1 MKLRAVIE
9 RITYQNGEN
18 GYSILKARVKG
29 YDDLVTLVGN
39 MLDVTVGTVLVAD
52 GQWKVNR
59 QYGSQFAVE
68 SYEEAM
74 PATLFGLEKYLGS
87 GLVKGIGPKFSK
99 LIVAKFGMD
108 TFDIIEK
115 DCQRLGEVDGIG
127 PKRIKK
133 IHDSWMKQLDI
144 KDVMV
149 FLQGN
154 GVSTAYAAKIY
165 KTYGKES
172 IDKVKANP
180 YCLADDIW
188 GIGFKTADSIAE
200 KMGYG
205 KNDERRC
212 RSGILYTL
220 NQLANEGHVYANR
233 DQLVDA
239 GVKLLEAEKT
249 AIESA
254 LDKMI
259 ADEDLKIE
267 DEAIYLPPFY
277 FSEVGTANKLK
288 TLLTTRQ

>member
-59 QYGSQFAVE
+59 QYGSQFVVE

-108 TFDIIEK
+108 TFDIIEHDSK
-115 DCQRLGEVDGIG
+115 RLAEVDGIG

-154 GVSTAYAAKIY
+154 GVSTAYAAKIPDREY
-165 KTYGKES
+165 
-172 IDKVKANP
+172 
-180 YCLADDIW
+180 
-188 GIGFKTADSIAE
+188 
-200 KMGYG
+200 
-205 KNDERRC
+205 
-212 RSGILYTL
+212 ILYVVGDEIT
-220 NQLANEGHVYANR
+220 
-233 DQLVDA
+233 
-239 GVKLLEAEKT
+239 
-249 AIESA
+249 SA
-254 LDKMI
+254 PNYDV
-259 ADEDLKIE
+259 A
-267 DEAIYLPPFY
+267 
-277 FSEVGTANKLK
+277 KLK
-288 TLLTTRQ
+288 EEFAPNLKKGAPFFVSY

>member
-39 MLDVTVGTVLVAD
+39 MLDVTVGTVLVAE

-59 QYGSQFAVE
+59 LYGSQFVVE
-68 SYEEAM
+68 TYEEAM

-115 DCQRLGEVDGIG
+115 DCQRLGEGDGIG

-144 KDVMV
+144 YLHCCHPCQESLYRHRPASCPMV
-149 FLQGN
+149 CRQPHHRYRAQHSAQGAAA
-154 GVSTAYAAKIY
+154 GQDHSVELYTAKRR
-165 KTYGKES
+165 ES
-172 IDKVKANP
+172 D
-180 YCLADDIW
+180 
-188 GIGFKTADSIAE
+188 
-200 KMGYG
+200 GYG
-205 KNDERRC
+205 C
-212 RSGILYTL
+212 RG
-220 NQLANEGHVYANR
+220 
-233 DQLVDA
+233 
-239 GVKLLEAEKT
+239 
-249 AIESA
+249 
-254 LDKMI
+254 
-259 ADEDLKIE
+259 
-267 DEAIYLPPFY
+267 
-277 FSEVGTANKLK
+277 
-288 TLLTTRQ
+288 